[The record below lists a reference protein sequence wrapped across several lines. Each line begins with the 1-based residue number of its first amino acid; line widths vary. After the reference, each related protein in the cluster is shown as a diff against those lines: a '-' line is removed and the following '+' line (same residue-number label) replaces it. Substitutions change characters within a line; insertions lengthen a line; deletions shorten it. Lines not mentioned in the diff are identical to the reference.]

1 MSDDWMPWWEIT
13 LQWEPLMRSTTFVFA
28 GSVAL
33 AVILFGSQV
42 LSARADGPPKLNV
55 EQSCVAAAKG
65 AISTGRDQEACMG
78 DERAAHETL
87 TQHWSQYS
95 LAHKTQ
101 CVGMTTQGGPS
112 YVELISCLE
121 IMRDAAAIQ
130 KTDSLDDEA
139 GAKPKPAPSNPRA
152 NHGSR

>member
-1 MSDDWMPWWEIT
+1 MPWWET
-13 LQWEPLMRSTTFVFA
+13 ALQQEPLMRNTTLAFA

-33 AVILFGSQV
+33 AVMLFGSQV
-42 LSARADGPPKLNV
+42 WSARADGPPKLNV
-55 EQSCVAAAKG
+55 ERSCIAAANG
-65 AISTGRDQEACMG
+65 AISTGRDQEACMS
-78 DERAAHETL
+78 DERTAHETL
-87 TQHWSQYS
+87 THHWSQYS
-95 LAHKTQ
+95 PAHRTQ

-130 KTDSLDDEA
+130 KTDSLVDEA

-152 NHGSR
+152 N